1 MHYHRS
7 QQASSVVELSLSPL
21 FRRDYN
27 SLYKGIQEFLPPQTD
42 DKYSEQINSLLD
54 AVSFTIPTSKSRPF
68 NLLGID
74 TTPYP
79 RPYSATLA
87 DKTFIHYPNPIK
99 GNKPISIGH
108 TYSVVSALPD
118 RSETGNVHNRNSL
131 IRRESSG

>member
-1 MHYHRS
+1 M
-7 QQASSVVELSLSPL
+7 SLNSL
-21 FRRDYN
+21 FRRDHN

-42 DKYSEQINSLLD
+42 DKYEQQVNRLLA

-68 NLLGID
+68 NLFGID

-108 TYSVVSALPD
+108 IGLWTK
-118 RSETGNVHNRNSL
+118 EK
-131 IRRESSG
+131 